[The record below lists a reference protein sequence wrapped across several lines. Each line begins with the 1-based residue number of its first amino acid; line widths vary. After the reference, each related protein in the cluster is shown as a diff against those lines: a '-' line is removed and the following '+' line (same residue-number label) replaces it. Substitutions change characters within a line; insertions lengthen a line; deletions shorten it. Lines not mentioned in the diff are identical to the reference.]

1 MLKSIRLHIFFAFV
15 LCALTTFAN
24 PVDDIT
30 LVSVSP
36 KAGELDVNLR
46 TLESI
51 TLSFSTEI
59 EVGPKALVTLEMPNG
74 EILEA
79 VPEANRFIKKN
90 CIVAFPGYKP
100 FNGTYKLTVKRWS
113 VGDAEWIANR
123 EEGHSNPK
131 IEVEWYITN
140 GLSTDVDYDIN
151 PISALPVN
159 ESQFEYSTGQYLAQI
174 TLVFPNGTLLNPN
187 SHIGLSSTEARF
199 EQALTFSAV
208 KGASNTTYTALIT
221 PIPTTS
227 GNYNLII
234 PGGSFGDEDFIN
246 GNGGHANPPIDFLY
260 VVSGA
265 QNGEGDMLET
275 LYYTF
280 EPTSSKLEKDGDNY
294 TFEINW
300 SAIPAIDNTNIGK
313 CKLLDEYG
321 FEVDG
326 VKLLLA
332 DMPNSKISEF
342 NFTAELDD
350 NRRYT
355 ILIAP
360 EIFGDDKW
368 VETEHKL
375 GKTNPQLRHDFIP
388 SQVTSGI
395 EEVKVSE
402 TDAPRMVYTATGIM
416 LYHDASEAQI
426 QALAPGFYIIGSK
439 KVIVK

>member
-1 MLKSIRLHIFFAFV
+1 MVKQLRLHTFLAYL
-15 LCALTTFAN
+15 LCAFTALAL

-51 TLSFSTEI
+51 TLSFSSEI
-59 EVGPKALVTLEMPNG
+59 QVGSKASVTLEMPNG
-74 EILEA
+74 ETLEA
-79 VPEANRFIKKN
+79 VPVANRFIKKN
-90 CIVAFPGYKP
+90 CIVEFPGYKP
-100 FNGTYKLTVKRWS
+100 YNGTYKLTVKKWS

-131 IEVEWYITN
+131 IEVEWYVSN
-140 GLSTDVDYDIN
+140 GLSTDIDYDIL
-151 PISALPVN
+151 PISALPAN

-174 TLVFPNGTLLNPN
+174 ELVFPNGTLLNPN
-187 SHIGLSSTEARF
+187 ANIGLSSTEARF
-199 EQALTFSAV
+199 EQTLTFYAE
-208 KGASNTTYTALIT
+208 KGESNTTYRALIT

-234 PGGSFGDEDFIN
+234 PGGSFGDEDYIS
-246 GNGGHANPPIDFLY
+246 GNGGHANPPIDYLY

-280 EPTSSKLEKDGDNY
+280 EPTSTMLKKEGGNY

-300 SAIPAIDNTNIGK
+300 LSIPAIDNTQVGK
-313 CKLLDEYG
+313 CRLLDEYG
-321 FEVDG
+321 FEVYG
-326 VKLLLA
+326 VSLMLSVNT
-332 DMPNSKISEF
+332 DSKTSEF
-342 NFTAELDD
+342 KFFADLDE
-350 NRRYT
+350 NKRYS

-375 GKTNPQLRHDFIP
+375 GNTNPQIRQDFIP
-388 SQVTSGI
+388 SNVTTSVDSINADNNRPDDVYTGTGI
-395 EEVKVSE
+395 LLFRNA
-402 TDAPRMVYTATGIM
+402 TDAQMQ
-416 LYHDASEAQI
+416 S
-426 QALAPGFYIIGSK
+426 LAPGFYIIGGK